1 MLETVSPA
9 LQERLGADATIGL
22 LALLEASKREW
33 GADVT
38 DQAVLRFERRLTEET
53 SLLRL
58 DFARLETSV
67 ERALL
72 TQTRW
77 MIGMW
82 VGQIAATAAMI
93 AGFLQTFAR

>member
-1 MLETVSPA
+1 VLETVSPA

-22 LALLEASKREW
+22 LALLESSKREW
-33 GADVT
+33 SADMT
-38 DQAVLRFERRLTEET
+38 EQSVLRFERRLTEET

-58 DFARLETSV
+58 DFARLETKV

-77 MIGMW
+77 MIGM
-82 VGQIAATAAMI
+82 
-93 AGFLQTFAR
+93 